1 MAIYAI
7 DFDNTLAITRFPEI
21 IAPNKK
27 MVAFAKTVKAQ
38 GHQIILWTSR
48 AGADLENAVE
58 WCRLQGLVFD
68 AVNEPLPEQI
78 KRWDN
83 DTRKIY
89 ADYYIDDKN
98 MTIPKLKM
106 PYYPRQDK
114 KGEIPYT
121 ILTRPEKLVM
131 DYCHINIYEV
141 QEMEIDIYLFFLRE
155 AMIFENSQTE
165 EGRKYLKDCFR
176 MEQTK
181 PDREGLRERF
191 GKKGG
196 KSSG

>member
-1 MAIYAI
+1 
-7 DFDNTLAITRFPEI
+7 
-21 IAPNKK
+21 
-27 MVAFAKTVKAQ
+27 
-38 GHQIILWTSR
+38 
-48 AGADLENAVE
+48 
-58 WCRLQGLVFD
+58 
-68 AVNEPLPEQI
+68 
-78 KRWDN
+78 
-83 DTRKIY
+83 
-89 ADYYIDDKN
+89 
-98 MTIPKLKM
+98 M

-131 DYCHINIYEV
+131 DYCHIN
-141 QEMEIDIYLFFLRE
+141 IYLFFLRE

>member
-1 MAIYAI
+1 
-7 DFDNTLAITRFPEI
+7 
-21 IAPNKK
+21 
-27 MVAFAKTVKAQ
+27 
-38 GHQIILWTSR
+38 
-48 AGADLENAVE
+48 
-58 WCRLQGLVFD
+58 
-68 AVNEPLPEQI
+68 
-78 KRWDN
+78 
-83 DTRKIY
+83 
-89 ADYYIDDKN
+89 
-98 MTIPKLKM
+98 M

-155 AMIFENSQTE
+155 AMIFGNSQTE

>member
-1 MAIYAI
+1 
-7 DFDNTLAITRFPEI
+7 
-21 IAPNKK
+21 
-27 MVAFAKTVKAQ
+27 
-38 GHQIILWTSR
+38 
-48 AGADLENAVE
+48 
-58 WCRLQGLVFD
+58 
-68 AVNEPLPEQI
+68 
-78 KRWDN
+78 
-83 DTRKIY
+83 
-89 ADYYIDDKN
+89 
-98 MTIPKLKM
+98 M

-131 DYCHINIYEV
+131 DYCHINIY
-141 QEMEIDIYLFFLRE
+141 E

>member
-1 MAIYAI
+1 
-7 DFDNTLAITRFPEI
+7 
-21 IAPNKK
+21 
-27 MVAFAKTVKAQ
+27 
-38 GHQIILWTSR
+38 
-48 AGADLENAVE
+48 
-58 WCRLQGLVFD
+58 
-68 AVNEPLPEQI
+68 
-78 KRWDN
+78 
-83 DTRKIY
+83 
-89 ADYYIDDKN
+89 
-98 MTIPKLKM
+98 M

-191 GKKGG
+191 GNITGHLHGNIILKNNKPDKRYYDVGLDNNNF
-196 KSSG
+196 KFIKWEDILLYFNM

>member
-1 MAIYAI
+1 
-7 DFDNTLAITRFPEI
+7 
-21 IAPNKK
+21 
-27 MVAFAKTVKAQ
+27 
-38 GHQIILWTSR
+38 
-48 AGADLENAVE
+48 
-58 WCRLQGLVFD
+58 
-68 AVNEPLPEQI
+68 
-78 KRWDN
+78 
-83 DTRKIY
+83 
-89 ADYYIDDKN
+89 
-98 MTIPKLKM
+98 M

-141 QEMEIDIYLFFLRE
+141 PGNGNRYLPFLLTE

-181 PDREGLRERF
+181 PDREGLRESLER
-191 GKKGG
+191 KGENQVAITSEVSQLRLTE
-196 KSSG
+196 KP

>member
-1 MAIYAI
+1 M
-7 DFDNTLAITRFPEI
+7 NREQLMKMS
-21 IAPNKK
+21 KK
-27 MVAFAKTVKAQ
+27 ELKARLVTVGKEA
-38 GHQIILWTSR
+38 
-48 AGADLENAVE
+48 
-58 WCRLQGLVFD
+58 
-68 AVNEPLPEQI
+68 
-78 KRWDN
+78 
-83 DTRKIY
+83 
-89 ADYYIDDKN
+89 
-98 MTIPKLKM
+98 
-106 PYYPRQDK
+106 QDK
-114 KGEIPYT
+114 SGEELTALMDEARTIGEKGEIPYT

>member
-1 MAIYAI
+1 
-7 DFDNTLAITRFPEI
+7 
-21 IAPNKK
+21 
-27 MVAFAKTVKAQ
+27 
-38 GHQIILWTSR
+38 
-48 AGADLENAVE
+48 
-58 WCRLQGLVFD
+58 
-68 AVNEPLPEQI
+68 
-78 KRWDN
+78 
-83 DTRKIY
+83 
-89 ADYYIDDKN
+89 
-98 MTIPKLKM
+98 M

-155 AMIFENSQTE
+155 

>member
-1 MAIYAI
+1 
-7 DFDNTLAITRFPEI
+7 
-21 IAPNKK
+21 
-27 MVAFAKTVKAQ
+27 
-38 GHQIILWTSR
+38 
-48 AGADLENAVE
+48 
-58 WCRLQGLVFD
+58 
-68 AVNEPLPEQI
+68 
-78 KRWDN
+78 
-83 DTRKIY
+83 
-89 ADYYIDDKN
+89 
-98 MTIPKLKM
+98 M

-121 ILTRPEKLVM
+121 IRTRPEKLVM

-141 QEMEIDIYLFFLRE
+141 QEMEIYIYLFFLRE

>member
-1 MAIYAI
+1 
-7 DFDNTLAITRFPEI
+7 
-21 IAPNKK
+21 
-27 MVAFAKTVKAQ
+27 
-38 GHQIILWTSR
+38 
-48 AGADLENAVE
+48 
-58 WCRLQGLVFD
+58 
-68 AVNEPLPEQI
+68 
-78 KRWDN
+78 
-83 DTRKIY
+83 
-89 ADYYIDDKN
+89 
-98 MTIPKLKM
+98 M

-181 PDREGLRERF
+181 PDREGLRGRF

>member
-1 MAIYAI
+1 
-7 DFDNTLAITRFPEI
+7 
-21 IAPNKK
+21 
-27 MVAFAKTVKAQ
+27 
-38 GHQIILWTSR
+38 
-48 AGADLENAVE
+48 
-58 WCRLQGLVFD
+58 
-68 AVNEPLPEQI
+68 
-78 KRWDN
+78 
-83 DTRKIY
+83 
-89 ADYYIDDKN
+89 
-98 MTIPKLKM
+98 M

-141 QEMEIDIYLFFLRE
+141 QE

>member
-1 MAIYAI
+1 
-7 DFDNTLAITRFPEI
+7 
-21 IAPNKK
+21 
-27 MVAFAKTVKAQ
+27 
-38 GHQIILWTSR
+38 
-48 AGADLENAVE
+48 
-58 WCRLQGLVFD
+58 
-68 AVNEPLPEQI
+68 
-78 KRWDN
+78 
-83 DTRKIY
+83 
-89 ADYYIDDKN
+89 
-98 MTIPKLKM
+98 M

-114 KGEIPYT
+114 KGEI
-121 ILTRPEKLVM
+121 PEKLVM

-141 QEMEIDIYLFFLRE
+141 QELEIDIYLFFLRE

>member
-1 MAIYAI
+1 
-7 DFDNTLAITRFPEI
+7 
-21 IAPNKK
+21 
-27 MVAFAKTVKAQ
+27 
-38 GHQIILWTSR
+38 
-48 AGADLENAVE
+48 
-58 WCRLQGLVFD
+58 
-68 AVNEPLPEQI
+68 
-78 KRWDN
+78 
-83 DTRKIY
+83 
-89 ADYYIDDKN
+89 
-98 MTIPKLKM
+98 M
-106 PYYPRQDK
+106 PYYQRQDK

-165 EGRKYLKDCFR
+165 EGRKYLEDCFR
-176 MEQTK
+176 IEQTK
-181 PDREGLRERF
+181 PDRKRLREKF